1 MEEFVPENE
10 FVSPIDQLLDEN
22 NEEPITLYD
31 ENDNPQQFDQI
42 AVIPLDGKLYAIL
55 KPLFEIEGMADG
67 EALVLYIDV
76 ESEEE
81 NLTIV
86 TDEELGNRVF
96 EMYYEL
102 LAEFEGEEEEE

>member
-1 MEEFVPENE
+1 MEDFVPENE

-55 KPLFEIEGMADG
+55 KPLFEIEGMAED

-76 ESEEE
+76 EGEEE
-81 NLTIV
+81 TLTIV

-96 EMYYEL
+96 EVYYEL
-102 LAEFEGEEEEE
+102 LAEFEGEEEE